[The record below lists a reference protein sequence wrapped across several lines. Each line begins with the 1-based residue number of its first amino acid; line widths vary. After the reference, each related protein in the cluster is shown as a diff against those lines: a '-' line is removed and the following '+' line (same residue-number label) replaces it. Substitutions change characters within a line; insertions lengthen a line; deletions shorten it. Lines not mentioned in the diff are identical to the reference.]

1 MPTAPAYAR
10 TLVRAGK
17 AAFVSH
23 PALPILQLT
32 HPVAAPVLHPVL
44 VGIRLHDPLASLL
57 VFTERTGLV
66 VLLHL
71 AVAFQPQVRGLTL
84 VRAVQ
89 ETMATLMTLLP
100 ITHLIGSNATECRM
114 ALLRHALLPFGVRH
128 QDALACDDGV
138 RALSI
143 ACTDVTRTTDIADA
157 SVLAYAWPP
166 LPHEPPPMIVQVRD
180 GTRTRTGL
188 STRLG
193 HAAGSTVHI
202 PTAVTWHTITWQQR
216 PQHTVAV
223 EHSWTAPL
231 VALLP
236 IERRQRPDHDL
247 ECHP

>member
-1 MPTAPAYAR
+1 MSNAVFVQDAAGRPLMPTAPAYAR

-84 VRAVQ
+84 VRAVRK
-89 ETMATLMTLLP
+89 TITTLMTLLP
-100 ITHLIGSNATECRM
+100 ITHLIGSHPASPASEHQM
-114 ALLRHALLPFGVRH
+114 ALLGHALLPFGVRVPQQ
-128 QDALACDDGV
+128 QDALAPDDSV

-143 ACTDVTRTTDIADA
+143 ACADVTRTTDIADA

-166 LPHEPPPMIVQVRD
+166 LPHKPPPMIVRVRD

-188 STRLG
+188 GDHPG
-193 HAAGSTVHI
+193 HTNVHYG
-202 PTAVTWHTITWQQR
+202 VTYLT
-216 PQHTVAV
+216 PF
-223 EHSWTAPL
+223 SL
-231 VALLP
+231 NL
-236 IERRQRPDHDL
+236 
-247 ECHP
+247 